1 MLVKNIL
8 SKKHIFFVITFLY
21 SAIIFCKHV
30 LSFKYYRKAVTF
42 KRRFYY
48 GARVLTKLQD
58 SRPKTFQVL
67 KRLYFQDIFTQDQQV
82 SKIATFGGTSLR
94 IWALNAG
101 LVTSKT
107 VDLSGLNQT
116 LKAFCQYPPSPPKN
130 SARYLIPSLPLKA
143 PYVIKVLCVI
153 IIITQRRTQSSL
165 TYRQMFLGLHRITS
179 SFPINDCLLNRAAT
193 YTFMGKE

>member
-1 MLVKNIL
+1 M
-8 SKKHIFFVITFLY
+8 
-21 SAIIFCKHV
+21 
-30 LSFKYYRKAVTF
+30 SFKYYRKAVTF
-42 KRRFYY
+42 GKRFYY
-48 GARVLTKLQD
+48 GARVLIKLQD
-58 SRPKTFQVL
+58 PRLKTFQVL

-153 IIITQRRTQSSL
+153 IGQ
-165 TYRQMFLGLHRITS
+165 
-179 SFPINDCLLNRAAT
+179 LLFT
-193 YTFMGKE
+193 

>member
-1 MLVKNIL
+1 MHLSTHSHGLDIEWWMTEFFFRWPCPEKHPTKSNVSQEY

-21 SAIIFCKHV
+21 STIIFCKKV

-42 KRRFYY
+42 GKRFYY
-48 GARVLTKLQD
+48 GARVLTKPEG

-107 VDLSGLNQT
+107 VDLVAWIRPWRQFVST
-116 LKAFCQYPPSPPKN
+116 HPPPPKKN
-130 SARYLIPSLPLKA
+130 SARYLIPSSPLKA

-153 IIITQRRTQSSL
+153 IIITQSRTQSSL
-165 TYRQMFLGLHRITS
+165 T
-179 SFPINDCLLNRAAT
+179 
-193 YTFMGKE
+193 